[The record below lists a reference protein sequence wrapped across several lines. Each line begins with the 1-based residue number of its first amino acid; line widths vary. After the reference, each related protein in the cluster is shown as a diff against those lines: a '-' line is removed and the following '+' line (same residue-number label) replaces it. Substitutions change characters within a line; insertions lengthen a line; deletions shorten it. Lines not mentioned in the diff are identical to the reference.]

1 MFKRSAGVSCSLKES
16 IDGLEIIVC
25 GKMFH
30 CTIVCGK
37 NDHLYVSFCV
47 VICDTLG
54 WPTLAERRLKTRLI
68 MLFKITHALI
78 AIPNRVSRWT

>member
-1 MFKRSAGVSCSLKES
+1 MFKRTVGVSCSLKES

-37 NDHLYVSFCV
+37 NDHLYVQSNLS
-47 VICDTLG
+47 IATIEG
-54 WPTLAERRLKTRLI
+54 SSENRSHKTGGR
-68 MLFKITHALI
+68 
-78 AIPNRVSRWT
+78 

>member
-1 MFKRSAGVSCSLKES
+1 MFKRTVDVSCSLKES

-37 NDHLYVSFCV
+37 NDHLYGLISRA
-47 VICDTLG
+47 
-54 WPTLAERRLKTRLI
+54 PT
-68 MLFKITHALI
+68 F
-78 AIPNRVSRWT
+78 IPL